1 MKKKI
6 FFGILILLIV
16 IQFVR
21 IDQTNPKVIS
31 SEEFFTVNAAPENI
45 KQMARNACYDCH
57 SNETKYPWYANV
69 APISWMLANHRNEG
83 REHLNFSNWATR
95 NTNQQQHALEECVEV
110 IENGEMPMALY
121 VVNHPEAKLSETQ
134 KKELVNYFKS
144 LQK

>member
-6 FFGILILLIV
+6 FFGILILLGI
-16 IQFVR
+16 IQFFR

-45 KQMARNACYDCH
+45 KQMSKNACYDCH

-69 APISWMLANHRNEG
+69 APVSWMLANHRNEG
-83 REHLNFSNWATR
+83 RKHLNFSTWSTR
-95 NTNQQQHALEECVEV
+95 NSNQQQHALEECVEV

-121 VVNHPEAKLSETQ
+121 VVNHPEAKLSKIQ

>member
-16 IQFVR
+16 IQFFR
-21 IDQTNPKVIS
+21 IDKTNPKVIP

-45 KQMARNACYDCH
+45 KQITKNACYDCH

-83 REHLNFSNWATR
+83 REHLNFSTWATR
-95 NTNQQQHALEECVEV
+95 NNNQQQHALEESVEV

-121 VVNHPEAKLSETQ
+121 VVNHPEAKLSESQ
-134 KKELVNYFKS
+134 KKEFVNYFKS